1 LAVRCLHHVP
11 GLLAP
16 IKPVLE
22 QAYYILDELILG
34 GELQETNKRE
44 VLRVCAQQDD
54 LMEADDTVRRPR

>member
-1 LAVRCLHHVP
+1 VP

>member
-1 LAVRCLHHVP
+1 
-11 GLLAP
+11 
-16 IKPVLE
+16 
-22 QAYYILDELILG
+22 LG